1 MSGRIGFVILH
12 YNVISETMACVN
24 SIIQNIDTDDYYIII
39 VDNKSPNHTG
49 RKLLERYHEQE
60 RIKVILNSENL
71 GFARGNN
78 VGYRYAVEK
87 LQCSFI
93 CILNNDT
100 LLIQDDFFAVIKQ
113 EYEES
118 AFGILGPKILLKDG
132 QVNFLYYRFPDLQHF
147 ENELKCHK
155 RDYWQMKWHLNYPI
169 VACKLIKNRINKL
182 LGRKKESEY
191 RKYQLFTQLDIRRE
205 DVILHGCCIVFSP
218 KYIEAYKEAFNPK
231 TFLYKEEELLYL
243 RCKKAE
249 LRIVY
254 NPMLKIKHL
263 EDMATNSQNRKR
275 RDKIMVWLENQ
286 IRSLE
291 VLIEE
296 LKGNE

>member
-1 MSGRIGFVILH
+1 MNERIGFVILH
-12 YNVISETMACVN
+12 YNVINETIACVD
-24 SIIQNIDTDDYYIII
+24 SIIKNIDTDDYYIVV

-49 RKLLERYHEQE
+49 EKLMKRYYKQE
-60 RIKVILNSENL
+60 HIKVILNSGNL

-78 VGYRYAVEK
+78 VGYRYAVEN

-113 EYEES
+113 EYEKS

-132 QVNFLYYRFPDLQHF
+132 QVNFLYYRFPDLKHF
-147 ENELKCHK
+147 ENELKRHK

-169 VACKLIKNRINKL
+169 VAYKLIKNKINKL
-182 LGRKKESEY
+182 LGREKESDY

-205 DVILHGCCIVFSP
+205 NVILHGCCIIFSP
-218 KYIEAYKEAFNPK
+218 KYIETYEEAFNPK

-243 RCKKAE
+243 RCKKAD
-249 LRIVY
+249 LRVVY

-263 EDMATNSQNRKR
+263 EDIATNSQNRKR

-291 VLIEE
+291 ILIEE